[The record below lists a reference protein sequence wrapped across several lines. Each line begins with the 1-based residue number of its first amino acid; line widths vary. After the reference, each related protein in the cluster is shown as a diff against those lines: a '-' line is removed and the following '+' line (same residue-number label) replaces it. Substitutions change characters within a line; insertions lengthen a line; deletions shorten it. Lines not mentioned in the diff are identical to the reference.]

1 MPLVMGDLYVALRSA
16 NVPEDK
22 AMAAAA
28 EVASVMR
35 RSGTASA
42 MGGLRILKWMLAANV
57 VLAAIGLLAV

>member
-22 AMAAAA
+22 AMAAAE

-35 RSGTASA
+35 RSRTGSA
-42 MGGLRILKWMLAANV
+42 MGSLRVLKWMLAANV
-57 VLAAIGLLAV
+57 VLTAIGLLAI